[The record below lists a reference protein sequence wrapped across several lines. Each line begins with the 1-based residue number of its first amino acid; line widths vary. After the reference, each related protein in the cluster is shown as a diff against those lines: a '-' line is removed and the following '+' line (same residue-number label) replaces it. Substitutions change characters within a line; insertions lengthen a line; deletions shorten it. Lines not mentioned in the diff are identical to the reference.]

1 LIDPLVF
8 LNQDSEER
16 KKYEEF
22 LNSDAYKNY
31 KFDIN
36 ELHRIKV
43 DLTFLDF
50 KQNKSQTTKNSL
62 EWAKNTLSIY
72 PEIKPIIHVL
82 KRFLQTRKL
91 NSSFNGNYIL
101 YYLMFFFL
109 NFNHHVYRWAIFI
122 LSFYFNCGLFEI
134 SKNKDKNKLR

>member
-1 LIDPLVF
+1 M
-8 LNQDSEER
+8 NAESEER

-22 LNSDAYKNY
+22 LNSDVYRNY
-31 KFDIN
+31 KFEIN

-50 KQNKSQTTKNSL
+50 KANKFQTTKNSL
-62 EWAKNTLSIY
+62 EWAKNTLSVY

-91 NSSFNGNYIL
+91 NSSFNGIFYYCFFYHISIL
-101 YYLMFFFL
+101 
-109 NFNHHVYRWAIFI
+109 
-122 LSFYFNCGLFEI
+122 
-134 SKNKDKNKLR
+134 